1 MVSDIKGLN
10 SRETTAARQGEA
22 GAVRADQRA
31 RNTAQTGDV
40 ARDDTVELSSL
51 AEFIRTTASKLAAQ
65 PAVDENRVRDIRNA
79 IASGEY
85 QIDSQRVARKL
96 IEADNL

>member
-1 MVSDIKGLN
+1 MVDIKGLN
-10 SRETTAARQGEA
+10 SRETTGARQGET
-22 GAVRADQRA
+22 GAVRTDPRA
-31 RNTAQTGDV
+31 RNTAQAGDV

-51 AEFIRTTASKLAAQ
+51 AEFIRTTASKLASQ

-85 QIDSQRVARKL
+85 QIDSTRVAQKL

>member
-1 MVSDIKGLN
+1 MVDIKGLN
-10 SRETTAARQGEA
+10 SRETTGARQGET
-22 GAVRADQRA
+22 GAVRTDPRA
-31 RNTAQTGDV
+31 RNTAQAGDV

-51 AEFIRTTASKLAAQ
+51 AEFIRTEASKLAAQ

-85 QIDSQRVARKL
+85 QIDSARVAQKL

>member
-1 MVSDIKGLN
+1 MVDIKGLN
-10 SRETTAARQGEA
+10 SRETTGARQGET
-22 GAVRADQRA
+22 GAVRTDPRA
-31 RNTAQTGDV
+31 RNTAQAGDV

-51 AEFIRTTASKLAAQ
+51 AEFIRTEASKLAAQ

-85 QIDSQRVARKL
+85 QIDSTRVAQKL

>member
-1 MVSDIKGLN
+1 MVDIKGLN
-10 SRETTAARQGEA
+10 SRETTGARQGET
-22 GAVRADQRA
+22 GAVRTDPRA
-31 RNTAQTGDV
+31 RNTAQAGDV

-51 AEFIRTTASKLAAQ
+51 AEFIRTTASKLASQ
-65 PAVDENRVRDIRNA
+65 PAVDEIRVRDIRNA

-85 QIDSQRVARKL
+85 QIDSTRVAQKL